1 MSNYLSKVII
11 DNTEALIK
19 DSEARSGISNI
30 NASIAS
36 MKTRLAKTEK
46 LNIITVGDSYAADGD
61 WEKWPYK
68 LKKLMGIPDKNF
80 HNCAKNGYGFNSRNP
95 MHTVL
100 QEYSGTLTQEQKNS
114 VDIIIACCGTND
126 FNDTIDEINGEFSK
140 FKSITDTFK
149 NAKVYIGMIGSCI
162 PQLVNGFWQ
171 VRVSISK
178 IASTINKY
186 KQCARNCHFSY
197 LNDAERWAR
206 PDCFDS
212 DYVHPNETGSL
223 EIANKIY
230 SALFGGFT
238 DNYFDIALSGDGY
251 SKIPNLKMSMRVQN
265 KTSTIWASLNGGV
278 SNPVAING
286 SSSLKVKTNCS
297 LIPDG
302 IYLKYPLIVKT
313 QPGGSNHFTVGYFLF
328 RFENGE
334 ITVFN
339 RTLNPSG
346 TGYNNDAIYE
356 YIGGSY
362 SYTIPIL

>member
-36 MKTRLAKTEK
+36 MKTRLAKTQK
-46 LNIITVGDSYAADGD
+46 LKIITVGDSYAADGD

-68 LKKLMGIPDKNF
+68 LKKLMGIADQNF
-80 HNCAKNGYGFNSRNP
+80 HNCAKNGYGFNSLKP

-100 QEYSGTLTQEQKNS
+100 QEYSDTLTQEQKNS
-114 VDIIIACCGTND
+114 VDIIIACCGAND
-126 FNDTIDEINGEFSK
+126 FDYANTIDVINGEFSR
-140 FKSITDTFK
+140 FKNITDTFQ

-162 PQLVNGFWQ
+162 PQLVTGSWQ
-171 VRVSISK
+171 ARVSISK
-178 IASTINKY
+178 IANTIGNY

-197 LNDAERWAR
+197 LDDAERWAR
-206 PDCFDS
+206 PDCFAS
-212 DYVHPNETGSL
+212 DYVHPNEAGSL

-238 DNYFDIALSGDGY
+238 NNFFEITLSGDDY
-251 SKIPNLKMSMRVQN
+251 SKIPNLKMSMKVQE
-265 KTSTIWASLNGGV
+265 KTSTIWINLNNSV
-278 SNPVAING
+278 ANPVGISN
-286 SSSLKVKTNCS
+286 LKVKTNCS

-302 IYLKYPLIVKT
+302 TRLVYPLIVCTK
-313 QPGGSNHFTVGYFLF
+313 PNGSNFFTNGYFIF
-328 RFENGE
+328 NFDNGE
-334 ITVFN
+334 LLIQN
-339 RTLNPSG
+339 RTLNPTG
-346 TGYNNDAIYE
+346 TGYNTNTIYE
-356 YIGGSY
+356 YIGGPY